1 MRKIYHKQQMNI
13 LKIHSPKKLETLQ
26 ELGKRKALPEELDN
40 ERIRLE
46 TGRQGEQKVLSYL
59 QQFGSEH
66 WHVLPNLWLDYF
78 GKFECDLLLLTTAGI
93 YPFEIKNYTGQFE
106 FKKSQCLING
116 KKVGHNA
123 IAQAQKVF
131 INIKNILTDASVPV
145 NIQGAAIF
153 IGPHNE
159 VLIHD
164 PIEDIDI
171 VRANQLRN
179 YIWKIVQEERHYQG
193 KPVDLQKILQVL
205 KTYETENP
213 FGQDNIPEEIKA
225 RAHKGIHCSHC
236 GNFNLN
242 TNLSYISC
250 SCGMHE
256 PRENAIVRTI
266 CEYGVIHHNK
276 ELTIAELVDFFDGE
290 ISRSTI
296 RKYLKKHFKQIG
308 NSKNVQ
314 YKNPMLPFNSIQEE
328 FQLENCR
335 KLDLYHY

>member
-1 MRKIYHKQQMNI
+1 
-13 LKIHSPKKLETLQ
+13 
-26 ELGKRKALPEELDN
+26 
-40 ERIRLE
+40 
-46 TGRQGEQKVLSYL
+46 
-59 QQFGSEH
+59 
-66 WHVLPNLWLDYF
+66 
-78 GKFECDLLLLTTAGI
+78 
-93 YPFEIKNYTGQFE
+93 E
-106 FKKSQCLING
+106 FKKSQHLING

-123 IAQAQKVF
+123 IAQAQKVL
-131 INIKNILTDASVPV
+131 INIKNILTDASDPV
-145 NIQGAAIF
+145 TMQGADIL
-153 IGPHNE
+153 ICLHNK
-159 VLIHD
+159 LLNHD

-171 VRANQLRN
+171 VRTHQLRN

-266 CEYGVIHHNK
+266 CEYGVIHQNK
-276 ELTIAELVDFFDGE
+276 EL
-290 ISRSTI
+290 
-296 RKYLKKHFKQIG
+296 
-308 NSKNVQ
+308 
-314 YKNPMLPFNSIQEE
+314 
-328 FQLENCR
+328 
-335 KLDLYHY
+335 